1 MQLSSLIRDPPTG
14 KKQKNNVNS
23 LVDAIPSTPVTL
35 VVSFSSFQIRAPFN
49 VCTVSNSRIKSRQTP
64 ALAEHTDRNARFP
77 LRHTQCN
84 LISCAVLLLLII
96 VRMFLAPD
104 TSRSTEARGLTPDT
118 VATPPAIRGGER
130 SG

>member
-1 MQLSSLIRDPPTG
+1 MQLSSLIRDPQPE
-14 KKQKNNVNS
+14 KQKNNVNS

-35 VVSFSSFQIRAPFN
+35 VVPFSASQIRAFN

-64 ALAEHTDRNARFP
+64 ILAKYTDRNARFP

-84 LISCAVLLLLII
+84 FISCAVLLLLII
-96 VRMFLAPD
+96 VVRRFLAPD
-104 TSRSTEARGLTPDT
+104 TSRGTEARGLTPDT
-118 VATPPAIRGGER
+118 VATPPAVRGGEG

>member
-1 MQLSSLIRDPPTG
+1 MHLSSLIRDLQPN
-14 KKQKNNVNS
+14 KQKNNFNS

-35 VVSFSSFQIRAPFN
+35 VVPFSSSQIRAFN
-49 VCTVSNSRIKSRQTP
+49 VCTVSNSRIKSRQTL

-118 VATPPAIRGGER
+118 VATPPAIRGGEG

>member
-1 MQLSSLIRDPPTG
+1 MQLSSLIRDLQPE
-14 KKQKNNVNS
+14 KQKNNVNS

-35 VVSFSSFQIRAPFN
+35 VVSFNSSHTRAPFN

-96 VRMFLAPD
+96 VVRMFLAPD

-118 VATPPAIRGGER
+118 VATPPAIRGSEG